1 MMWKTAFHAEFQKAK
16 RRHELLLCL
25 LVPLVIIVWVGG
37 LQKAGEDELANG
49 YSELFYSI
57 PVINAILL
65 PVMMAVLASRL
76 WDMEVK
82 GSTTKLLY
90 TLQSR
95 KSLFA
100 GKVSFGLL
108 EVLLTTALEMGMIRL
123 LGIIKGYTEK
133 FPVGQFWYLA
143 VCTLVVNVM
152 LFLSEWLLMLLFENP
167 LPAICVGI
175 VGAMIGL
182 FSAFMPEIVSYFVPW
197 GYYVPLGGYEVKVW
211 EQETHTV
218 LYGTRGM
225 NWGLL
230 GFTILLA
237 AVFLAA
243 AWRVMRNK
251 EV

>member
-1 MMWKTAFHAEFQKAK
+1 M
-16 RRHELLLCL
+16 
-25 LVPLVIIVWVGG
+25 
-37 LQKAGEDELANG
+37 
-49 YSELFYSI
+49 
-57 PVINAILL
+57 
-65 PVMMAVLASRL
+65 
-76 WDMEVK
+76 
-82 GSTTKLLY
+82 
-90 TLQSR
+90 
-95 KSLFA
+95 
-100 GKVSFGLL
+100 
-108 EVLLTTALEMGMIRL
+108 LLTTALEMGMIRL

-218 LYGTRGM
+218 LYGPRAM

-230 GFTILLA
+230 GFSALLA
-237 AVFLAA
+237 VIFLAA